1 MPANRI
7 LVGIT
12 AILLVAGGLYFY
24 NNQSPPGPDK
34 VDSPST
40 GAPDITSPQANKPDS
55 AASSTS
61 DQAER
66 LAIRYLELYGNT
78 IDEIKTR
85 LELFR
90 ERMDL
95 LADDPQGGKQL
106 FERAIHIAFP
116 ERATDILVLIAKLDQ
131 YELWLTENELRL
143 QGLPVMERQA
153 ALWQKREEIFGEL
166 ANDIW
171 DRAESELERKAET
184 FQRELAKLDQAHG
197 QSLQELAYQLQ
208 TTVEELYGNDMTY
221 QLTGSGALGNTLF
234 RMESVQSQL
243 ASLPP
248 GERQQAINDLRRQ
261 LGYPEDAIDKLAE
274 QDQERARK
282 WEQGNAYMSERDQLA
297 SSLSGEQLDTA
308 LEELRKEYFGNT
320 AITIRKE
327 EEDGF
332 YRFERERLYGIN

>member
-12 AILLVAGGLYFY
+12 ATMLIAGGLYFY
-24 NNQSPPGPDK
+24 SSQD
-34 VDSPST
+34 ST
-40 GAPDITSPQANKPDS
+40 GANEVSSSPDQAPDISENRVDTPTATGD
-55 AASSTS
+55 ASN
-61 DQAER
+61 QAER

-95 LADDPQGGKQL
+95 LAKDPQSGAQL
-106 FERAIHIAFP
+106 FEQAIHIAFP
-116 ERATDILVLIAKLDQ
+116 ERAAGILALIAKLDR

-171 DRAESELERKAET
+171 DRAESELEQKAET

-208 TTVEELYGNDMTY
+208 STVEELYGNDMTY
-221 QLTGSGALGNTLF
+221 RLTGSGALGDTLF
-234 RMESVQSQL
+234 RMDSVQSQL
-243 ASLPP
+243 ASLPAK
-248 GERQQAINDLRRQ
+248 ERQQAINDLRRQ
-261 LGYPEDAIDKLAE
+261 LGYPEDAIEKLAE

-282 WEQGNAYMSERDQLA
+282 WEQGNAYMSEREQLA
-297 SSLSGEQLDTA
+297 SNLSGEQLDQA
-308 LEELRKEYFGNT
+308 LEALREEYFGNT
-320 AITIRKE
+320 SITIRKE

-332 YRFERERLYGIN
+332 YRFERKRLYGIN

>member
-24 NNQSPPGPDK
+24 SNQSTPGPDK
-34 VDSPST
+34 VDSSAT
-40 GAPDITSPQANKPDS
+40 GAPDITSPQANKPDNTQG
-55 AASSTS
+55 AS

-66 LAIRYLELYGNT
+66 LAIRYLELYGQT

-116 ERATDILVLIAKLDQ
+116 KRATEILALIAKLDQ

-184 FQRELAKLDQAHG
+184 FQRELAKLNEAHG

-234 RMESVQSQL
+234 RMESVQSRL
-243 ASLPP
+243 ANMPDE
-248 GERQQAINDLRRQ
+248 ERQQAINDLRRQ
-261 LGYPEDAIDKLAE
+261 LGYPEDAIEKLAE

-282 WEQGNAYMSERDQLA
+282 WEQGNAYMSEREQLT
-297 SSLSGEQLDTA
+297 SNLSGEQLDTA

-320 AITIRKE
+320 SITIRKE

-332 YRFERERLYGIN
+332 YRFERKRLYGIN

>member
-12 AILLVAGGLYFY
+12 ATLLVAGGLYFY
-24 NNQSPPGPDK
+24 SDQNTSGADEASATPNQAQT
-34 VDSPST
+34 ST
-40 GAPDITSPQANKPDS
+40 ATQLNAPAETGSQAS
-55 AASSTS
+55 
-61 DQAER
+61 QAER

-95 LADDPQGGKQL
+95 LAEDPQGGAQL
-106 FERAIHIAFP
+106 FEQAIHIAFP
-116 ERATDILVLIAKLDQ
+116 ERAADILALVAKLDR

-171 DRAESELERKAET
+171 DRAESELEQKAET

-208 TTVEELYGNDMTY
+208 STVEELYGNDMTY
-221 QLTGSGALGNTLF
+221 RLTGSGALGDTLF
-234 RMESVQSQL
+234 RMDSVQSQL
-243 ASLPP
+243 ADLPAE
-248 GERQQAINDLRRQ
+248 ERQQAINDLRRQ
-261 LGYPEDAIDKLAE
+261 LGYPEDAIEKLAE

-282 WEQGNAYMSERDQLA
+282 WEQGNAYMSERDQLT
-297 SSLSGEQLDTA
+297 SNLSGEQLDQA
-308 LEELRKEYFGNT
+308 LEDLRQEYFGNT
-320 AITIRKE
+320 SITIRKE

-332 YRFERERLYGIN
+332 YRFERKRYYGIN